1 MLGSSNHQLSHQNS
15 TKSELEQLK
24 LLSPNSKKLA
34 PRSIVAEHY
43 EVVSFL
49 DIDKSVVAYLVN
61 DRRDQE
67 DSLYVL
73 ELVFCSSESINHERC
88 QEKIKWLKR
97 LSTHVQ
103 IPKLYDYVV
112 FENQCFLVYEYV
124 EGKTLATLL
133 HHQKLNEAEIVG
145 LLQDLARIYD
155 FLIKGNILDYNFIPH
170 NFLRSNANER
180 YILSNL
186 QGLFTV
192 KKSSSPLTI
201 QQQKLLW
208 CHHLKICGQFLI
220 QFLIGNYS
228 PQLGHGKNIAFD
240 WKKRINLSPHG
251 QSILGKMIA
260 REEGNHFNSLQEI
273 MAECQP
279 LLKIQQSIGD
289 KYRLIRYLGDQ
300 NNLKTYIA
308 SDLNQQSSGSVFLI
322 IKQISIYDDD
332 TENFNKKLQQV
343 QLEVDRTRKLDLIPE
358 MELIQEVNDDE
369 QELYLVRGYCQGI
382 SLTKK
387 LTQNTEFLIAEI
399 LDLLAK
405 SLKSLVAIH
414 EHNLIHQNIK
424 PSNLIIAGN
433 EDPIIFVD
441 MGILNN
447 FLSSKNIAQ
456 NADSYKPPEQLI
468 GRPTQSSDI
477 YALGMVII
485 QVLKTLSWSESSSP
499 IAVENLVWQ
508 EKLKTNDCS
517 WLVPILEKMV
527 HTDVANRYQSSWEV
541 ERDLELKSVHQ
552 PEESIS
558 LSKDS
563 PKNSTAFAWLP
574 LRKLASW
581 KKNTMAVVALILCSF
596 GALELLMP
604 TIRPKYW
611 TSQGYQQLSYAQPE
625 KALANFETALNL
637 KPQKTDT
644 LLGKANALSQLQH
657 FSPALSIYRQLLA
670 TNQSDV
676 TSLLGRGNIHFD
688 LGNYTEALN
697 DYNQVLKS
705 QPDQPHALAR
715 KGKILHSLS
724 RYREAFTVQKKALAI
739 ESNNNVSL
747 LSDAANTA
755 LALGKNHRALNQFTR
770 VENIAPLQPYLWQ
783 NKVRVLQNQER
794 FEEALKHSYTV
805 LENYE
810 QALQKEPQN
819 LQLRLGQGKFF
830 LQLQRDRM
838 ASKAYQSAIAID
850 PNSDAAWLGLGE
862 VFLNNKKYTE
872 ALAAVEKAIILN
884 PESFQAWHTK
894 GLILQQSQQD
904 LEQALVSYNR
914 AIDLNRYYFPAWRD
928 RSFVLLAQE
937 DYEQAIKSL
946 KKSVKIAPQD
956 LKSWLQLSVA
966 FQKVPNLEGSVN
978 AMNRV
983 IALQPRNSDY
993 WLQKGSL
1000 IELQKQGAQAC
1011 NLYRQ
1016 AMAVAPNLKI
1026 TEAIERLGCDQK
1038 N

>member
-1 MLGSSNHQLSHQNS
+1 MLGSSNQLAHQNS
-15 TKSELEQLK
+15 KKSSLEQLK
-24 LLSPNSKKLA
+24 LLSPNSKKLT
-34 PRSIVAEHY
+34 PRSIVAGHY
-43 EVVSFL
+43 EIVSFL
-49 DIDKSVVAYLVN
+49 DIDKSVVAYLVT
-61 DRRDQE
+61 DRRDSDE
-67 DSLYVL
+67 SLYVL
-73 ELVFCSSESINHERC
+73 ELVVCSAESINHELC
-88 QEKIKWLKR
+88 QAKIKWLKR

-112 FENQCFLVYEYV
+112 VKNQCYLVYEYV
-124 EGKTLATLL
+124 EGETLATLL
-133 HHQKLNEAEIVG
+133 HHKKLNEAEIVG

-155 FLIKGNILDYNFIPH
+155 FLIKGNILNYNFLPH
-170 NFLRSNANER
+170 NFLRSNANKR

-201 QQQKLLW
+201 QQQQQLW

-220 QFLIGNYS
+220 
-228 PQLGHGKNIAFD
+228 GHSANQQNQNKNIAAD

-260 REEGNHFNSLQEI
+260 REESDRFNSLQEI

-308 SDLNQQSSGSVFLI
+308 RDLNQQQSGSVFLI

-332 TENFNKKLQQV
+332 TENFKKKLEKV
-343 QLEVDRTRKLDLIPE
+343 QLEVDRTQKLELIPE
-358 MELIQEVNDDE
+358 MELIQEVHDDK

-387 LTQNTEFLIAEI
+387 LTQNTDFSIAEI
-399 LDLLAK
+399 LELLAK
-405 SLKSLVAIH
+405 SLKSLVTIH
-414 EHNLIHQNIK
+414 EQNLIHQNIK

-447 FLSSKNIAQ
+447 FLSNKHIAQ

-477 YALGMVII
+477 YALGIVII
-485 QVLKTLSWSESSSP
+485 QVLTNLSRSESSSP
-499 IAVENLVWQ
+499 TTADNLVWQ
-508 EKLKTNDCS
+508 EKLKTNTCA

-541 ERDLELKSVHQ
+541 VKDLENQSVHQ
-552 PEESIS
+552 TEDAIS
-558 LSKDS
+558 PSQDS
-563 PKNSTAFAWLP
+563 SNNFPTFAWLSLP
-574 LRKLASW
+574 KLASW
-581 KKNTMAVVALILCSF
+581 KKNTMTIVALLFCSF
-596 GALELLMP
+596 GAFELLMP
-604 TIRPKYW
+604 TLRPKYW

-637 KPQKTDT
+637 KPKKTET
-644 LLGKANALSQLQH
+644 LLGKADALSQLQH
-657 FSPALSIYRQLLA
+657 FSPALSIYQQLLA
-670 TNQSDV
+670 NNQDDV
-676 TSLLGRGNIHFD
+676 ISLLGRGNINFD
-688 LGNYTEALN
+688 LGNHLKALG
-697 DYNQVLKS
+697 DYNRVLKS
-705 QPDQPHALAR
+705 KPEQPHALAR
-715 KGKILHSLS
+715 KGKILYSLS
-724 RYREAFTVQKKALAI
+724 RYQEAFAVQKKALAI
-739 ESNNNVSL
+739 ESNNNVTL

-783 NKVRVLQNQER
+783 NKVRVLQNQEQ
-794 FEEALKHSYTV
+794 FEEALEHSYTV
-805 LENYE
+805 LEKYE
-810 QALQKEPQN
+810 QALQQEPKN

-838 ASKAYQSAIAID
+838 ASKAYQTAIAID

-862 VFLNNKKYTE
+862 VFLNNKKYSE
-872 ALAAVEKAIILN
+872 ALEAVEKAITLN
-884 PESFQAWHTK
+884 PKSFQAWHTQ
-894 GLILQQSQQD
+894 GIILQKDQQD
-904 LEQALVSYNR
+904 SEQALVSYDR
-914 AIDLNRYYFPAWRD
+914 AISLNQYYFPAWRD
-928 RSFVLLAQE
+928 RSFVFFAQK
-937 DYEQAIKSL
+937 DYEEAIKSL
-946 KKSVKIAPQD
+946 KQAVKIAPHD
-956 LKSWLQLSVA
+956 LKSWLQLSAA

-978 AMNRV
+978 AMNRA

-993 WLQKGSL
+993 WLKKGSL
-1000 IELQKQGAQAC
+1000 IELQKQDVQAC

-1016 AMAVAPNLKI
+1016 AMTVAPNFKI
-1026 TEAIERLGCDQK
+1026 NEAIKRLGCEL
-1038 N
+1038 NN